1 MLKLYTALHP
11 VNPPDSAEMLVKKCP
26 LFFQVL
32 NLFLALLLSSFGGDA
47 LNSGGGEDPEKP
59 KKSRLQRLIEWT
71 KKKRKKKSANT
82 VISHYVKSVQIRSF
96 FLVRRQENT
105 DQKKL
110 RIWTFFMHCQKRLFW
125 KISINFSKK

>member
-82 VISHYVKSVQIRSF
+82 VISHYMKSVQIRSF
-96 FLVRRQENT
+96 VWSEHRKIRTRKNSVFGHFSRIVKSGCSEKFL
-105 DQKKL
+105 
-110 RIWTFFMHCQKRLFW
+110 
-125 KISINFSKK
+125 